1 MSAMLRAGEVVQ
13 RNAALG
19 LRFWDIAAATS
30 LIDGLRVEVFPIARP
45 QARRRATANP
55 SGVYVAHRV
64 DGLAAF
70 EFDTAEPAGQ
80 AWNDA
85 AQTSPAQGGRY
96 RVEVSDPQG
105 RYLPIAFDADLPARG
120 LFSWLAPW
128 MSPPQPILWPGDATS
143 PPQWLIERIPLFS
156 APSRPPPQP
165 LAVVYAQLREAGS
178 GRIPAWSLLAVD
190 IDGARCGLGMA
201 DAEGRVAVMF
211 PYPEPPRALLASPPQ
226 ARSDFRWTVELSA
239 YWSEVS
245 PPLPATVD
253 PSTPD
258 RSIPDLGEVLGQL
271 AAPRAVIDSLSSPA
285 PPRRL
290 DYRRPLTAKTE
301 GQDAADASWLLLS
314 P

>member
-1 MSAMLRAGEVVQ
+1 MSAVLRPGEVVQ

-19 LRFWDIAAATS
+19 LRFWDVAAATS
-30 LIDGLRVEVFPIARP
+30 LIDGLRVEVYPIARP
-45 QARRRATANP
+45 QARKLASANP

-64 DGLAAF
+64 DGLARF
-70 EFDTAEPAGQ
+70 EFDPAQAAGQ
-80 AWNDA
+80 PWIDA
-85 AQTSPAQGGRY
+85 ASSSPPPNGRY

-120 LFSWLAPW
+120 LLSWLAPW
-128 MSPPQPILWPGDATS
+128 MSPPQPIVWPGDAAS
-143 PPQWLIERIPLFS
+143 PAHWLIERIPLFS

-178 GRIPAWSLLAVD
+178 GRIPAWGLLAVD

-201 DAEGRVAVMF
+201 DREGRVAVMF
-211 PYPEPPRALLASPPQ
+211 PYPEPPRAVLASPPQ
-226 ARSDFRWTVELSA
+226 ARSDFRWTVELSG
-239 YWSEVS
+239 YWSEPS
-245 PPLPATVD
+245 PPQPPPAM
-253 PSTPD
+253 
-258 RSIPDLGEVLGQL
+258 PDLGEVLGQL
-271 AAPRAVIDSLSSPA
+271 AAPRALIDSLSSPA